1 MTSLLKRIKNS
12 VAADINEILDKKE
25 NKNPISLLNQY
36 LKECEK
42 ETEKVKKL
50 VERQY
55 KLKEEFTK
63 ELQQAE
69 ELANKRN
76 HQAAIAEKAGEEELL
91 QFALLEKNQYEER
104 SQRLKESI
112 KITEKQLIE
121 LETKYIEMTHKLK
134 DMNIR
139 RLEMMGKENITHA
152 HVKMNKVLD
161 EKGIN
166 DQAASNFEEIEKY
179 IDSLEQ
185 KINTTYYQN
194 TIDAKIAKLEK
205 DMDKSKEDS
214 LSS

>member
-134 DMNIR
+134 DMNIS